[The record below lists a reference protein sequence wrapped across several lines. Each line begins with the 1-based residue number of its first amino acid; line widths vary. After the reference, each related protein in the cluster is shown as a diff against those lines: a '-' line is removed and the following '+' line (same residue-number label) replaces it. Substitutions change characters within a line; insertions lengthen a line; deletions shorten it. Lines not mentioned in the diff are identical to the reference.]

1 MAQKTDK
8 LIDEATKAYTKK
20 HFVEEKLLELWDL
33 IVKVKN
39 MFQDMVKQAPV
50 SQECSK

>member
-1 MAQKTDK
+1 MVEKTGK
-8 LIDEATKAYTKK
+8 MIDEATKAYIKK
-20 HFVEEKLLELWDL
+20 HFVEEKLLELRDL

-50 SQECSK
+50 S